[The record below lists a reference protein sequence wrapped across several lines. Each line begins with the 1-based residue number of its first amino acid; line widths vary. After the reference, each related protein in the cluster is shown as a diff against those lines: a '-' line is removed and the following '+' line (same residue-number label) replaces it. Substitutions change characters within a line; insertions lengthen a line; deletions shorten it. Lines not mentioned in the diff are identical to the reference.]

1 MKKPW
6 FHLVGIGVFH
16 MVLYG
21 YLVPFIIYPRLG
33 NLGLTITIVVAVM
46 ISVWVLGGLV
56 HVRNKAGKG
65 DKK

>member
-33 NLGLTITIVVAVM
+33 GLGLTLTLVVAVV
-46 ISVWVLGGLV
+46 ISVLVLGNLV
-56 HVRNKAGKG
+56 KGRDKASKG